1 MQNFVP
7 KLFTKTIDENFLKKF
22 SRNFYREITGINDLK
37 IFENILIEWIGKN
50 TNEDIK
56 LILELMENHEQSE
69 FWFSGIIGF
78 FYQFGVS
85 CDINKNKALEL
96 YILAVNNGKKEL
108 SDQNFKENDKQ
119 FSIAK

>member
-1 MQNFVP
+1 
-7 KLFTKTIDENFLKKF
+7 
-22 SRNFYREITGINDLK
+22 
-37 IFENILIEWIGKN
+37 
-50 TNEDIK
+50 
-56 LILELMENHEQSE
+56 MENHEQSE

-96 YILAVNNGKKEL
+96 YILAVNNGKKEF

-119 FSIAK
+119 FSVLQNNNIIIGKYLLSLFYYKDIIVYERKLSKLNLNSYLFTDEQIV